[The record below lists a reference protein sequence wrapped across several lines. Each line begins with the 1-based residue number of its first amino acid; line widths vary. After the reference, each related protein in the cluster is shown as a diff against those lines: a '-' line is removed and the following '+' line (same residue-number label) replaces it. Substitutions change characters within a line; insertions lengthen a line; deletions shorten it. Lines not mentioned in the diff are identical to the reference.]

1 MLLEDKMVDCVN
13 ALFIGILIAIGFVII
28 VVLSTIIWNKKQP
41 VEESIEYTWHIICPD
56 YRGDWDRGRVTR
68 VYYNQ
73 KTNDIRGKIVKQ
85 DDGLYRATMWN
96 GQYKDFIYE
105 TDAIK
110 SVEDYYKKVIH

>member
-1 MLLEDKMVDCVN
+1 MIDFIN
-13 ALFIGILIAIGFVII
+13 AVFIGIISAIVFAII
-28 VVLSTIIWNKKQP
+28 VVLSTIIWDKKRP
-41 VEESIEYTWHIICPD
+41 VEESIKYAWHFIYPD
-56 YRGDWDRGRVTR
+56 YRGDWDKGRVTR

-73 KTNDIRGKIVKQ
+73 KTSDIRGKILKQ

-110 SVEDYYKKVIH
+110 SVEEYKSKVLK